1 MNRQVA
7 GWAGYVVCLAGYVV
21 VPADN
26 KDHLSG
32 NKKDDKPEEEK
43 NYLMLS

>member
-26 KDHLSG
+26 KDHLIG
-32 NKKDDKPEEEK
+32 NKEMISQKRKK
-43 NYLMLS
+43 II